1 MNWRISRRNP
11 ADPDAEGPAPAFAM
25 ELVQEDALDAQDAVD
40 AAILAVAPVLAIAP
54 RTVSLH
60 VAVAAG
66 NARGA
71 VQIVLPAVL
80 AVLDVRDV
88 IHPVRPGAVLAVDH
102 APAPVEAVAP
112 AVLAVPDPAAADALV
127 PAVGMDAVPDAA
139 DAAADA
145 VEADAVPAV
154 WQPVRE
160 VVVHVQD
167 APGSAMGPARQI
179 AMWPVGRPV

>member
-25 ELVQEDALDAQDAVD
+25 ELVQEDALDAPDAVD

-66 NARGA
+66 NARA
-71 VQIVLPAVL
+71 VVRIVLPAVL
-80 AVLDVRDV
+80 AVLDVRDA
-88 IHPVRPGAVLAVDH
+88 IHPVRPGAVLVVDH
-102 APAPVEAVAP
+102 APAPVEAVVP
-112 AVLAVPDPAAADALV
+112 DVLAVPAPAAEDALV
-127 PAVGMDAVPDAA
+127 PAAGMDAAPDAVDVAA
-139 DAAADA
+139 DAG
-145 VEADAVPAV
+145 EADAVPAV

-179 AMWPVGRPV
+179 AMWLVGRPV

>member
-102 APAPVEAVAP
+102 APAPVEAVVP
-112 AVLAVPDPAAADALV
+112 AVLAVPAHAAEDALV
-127 PAVGMDAVPDAA
+127 PAAGMDAAPDAA
-139 DAAADA
+139 DVAADA
-145 VEADAVPAV
+145 GEADAVPAV

-160 VVVHVQD
+160 VVVHVQV
-167 APGSAMGPARQI
+167 APGSAMDPARQI
-179 AMWPVGRPV
+179 AMWHVGRPV